1 MYINDFLF
9 TRTLLY
15 PFKKL
20 SLAKIMS
27 VSMKRTL
34 PPLFKAVLWGSVFKT
49 LPHLLLPFHKV
60 SLLSQQLLLDT
71 LLCSH

>member
-1 MYINDFLF
+1 MYINDLLF

-20 SLAKIMS
+20 SLEDN
-27 VSMKRTL
+27 VCQYETN
-34 PPLFKAVLWGSVFKT
+34 PPFFFFLSSFVGSVFKT

-60 SLLSQQLLLDT
+60 SLLSQQLLVDT